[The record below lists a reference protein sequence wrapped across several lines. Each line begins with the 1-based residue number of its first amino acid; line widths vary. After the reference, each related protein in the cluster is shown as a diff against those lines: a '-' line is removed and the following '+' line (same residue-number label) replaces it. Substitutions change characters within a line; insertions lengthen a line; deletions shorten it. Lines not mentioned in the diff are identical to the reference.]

1 MTCTAW
7 EPREL
12 IRTIDETWIPSHT
25 AFAPEQDSR
34 GALQEIRG
42 TSLRGPR
49 LPRQVREEDAGHDVE
64 ARDAEVAAAHARV
77 ALRGV
82 HPRIC
87 VVVLGGG
94 DRGGRAPKAGRPSR
108 TSHRVLRAEGPPR
121 SLSRGATLALR
132 SGPKRSRHAFLRDG
146 GGLSAWASGS
156 SGEKC
161 RRTAWPPGSSTREA
175 RPRLSRPWRSEGAL
189 QCVRQTGWK
198 GGARA
203 SLSYPPAYQHTHRP
217 TDLPSYRPAGGQV
230 GITVRCTPLRYRTVY
245 YYFA

>member
-132 SGPKRSRHAFLRDG
+132 SGPKRSRHAFLRDRG
-146 GGLSAWASGS
+146 GGSLRGLPAPPARSVGA
-156 SGEKC
+156 
-161 RRTAWPPGSSTREA
+161 PPGRRAA
-175 RPRLSRPWRSEGAL
+175 RPGRPGPASAGPGVPR
-189 QCVRQTGWK
+189 
-198 GGARA
+198 ARCSA
-203 SLSYPPAYQHTHRP
+203 
-217 TDLPSYRPAGGQV
+217 
-230 GITVRCTPLRYRTVY
+230 
-245 YYFA
+245 